1 MNVAC
6 NLTNVRESKGMT
18 QAELGEKVGVSQ
30 QMIYQLEKG
39 LRVLSVP
46 MLISISE
53 ALECTPN
60 DILGFNNERSFN
72 HE

>member
-1 MNVAC
+1 
-6 NLTNVRESKGMT
+6 MT